1 MTRTALVSDI
11 HDDLRRRTSWETK
24 QGDLYKARFRGL
36 RRSSPPWPNASD
48 INWPLI
54 DGIVEKLKPH
64 YLQQLYANELLA
76 SFVPAVPDADVLKR
90 CNQAAAWFDFELK
103 QNSNLE
109 RSILHTIDAQL
120 MLGRPAMKVIW
131 SGDKLDFTTIAP
143 DKLIVPDH
151 TEDIDEADRV
161 VHVMTFS
168 VARYRLMA
176 EDGWLQGDELIESI
190 TGSGTGDAQS
200 TGGESVNTASLR
212 RTGITEGDDGEIVA
226 WEVWE
231 RKRDCWCRSTFSP
244 LRPDVDLRPE
254 VEHDLEEG
262 HPFVDFPNEITQPN
276 WYSPR
281 GIGEIVL
288 PFQAQLTKLLNE
300 KNDAM
305 TLSNRPMFRAERD
318 GADSNFRM
326 RPGQILPV
334 GISPVPMPSPP
345 IQFDIHINL
354 MRQVAEALVGTPDFG
369 MAREGDMRKART
381 ATEMEQ
387 IASMNA
393 QSGDLRMRVF
403 RMSLGRLYRKAW
415 AVLSKFAKG
424 ARKYWRE
431 EMVEEVGAD
440 VVSSKYTVKPSGSA
454 DGVTRQ
460 RLWQKAVARLQMFGQ
475 DPFIDQGEL
484 RKSVLESDDAG
495 LVRRLYRD
503 PGMAQAT
510 QAEDQGVEIGVMRI
524 GLPATVTSADDH
536 AVHIRTLLQYVA
548 QQQQTGQPPTP
559 LEMQQIQTHL
569 AAHVQ
574 ALHQTDPA
582 MARQAMDAIETLGA
596 SMGGGDQQRE
606 VA

>member
-1 MTRTALVSDI
+1 MTRSDLVTEI
-11 HDDLRRRTSWETK
+11 YGDLNRRTSWETK

-36 RRSSPPWPNASD
+36 RRTNPPWPNASD

-76 SFVPAVPDADVLKR
+76 SFVPAVPDAAILKR
-90 CNQAAAWFDFELK
+90 CGQAAAWFDFELK

-109 RSILHTIDAQL
+109 TTILHTIDAQL
-120 MLGRPAMKVIW
+120 MLGRPSVKVLW
-131 SGDKLDFTTIAP
+131 AGDKLDFTCIAP
-143 DKLIVPDH
+143 DKLIVPEH
-151 TEDIDEADRV
+151 TEDIDDADRV

-168 VARYRLMA
+168 PARYRLMA
-176 EDGWLQGDELIESI
+176 EDGWKQGDDLIASI
-190 TGSGTGDAQS
+190 TGSGKSQES
-200 TGGESVNTASLR
+200 GGNQVETARLR
-212 RTGITEGDDGEIVA
+212 RTGITEGADNEIVV

-231 RKRDCWCRSTFSP
+231 REDDCWCRYTFSP
-244 LRPDVDLRPE
+244 LAPDVDLRPE
-254 VEHDLEEG
+254 AEHSLEDG
-262 HPFVDFPNEITQPN
+262 HPFVDFPNEITQPD

-318 GADSNFRM
+318 GSESNFRM

-334 GISPVPMPSPP
+334 GIQPVTMPSPP
-345 IQFDIHINL
+345 IAFDIHINL

-369 MAREGDMRKART
+369 MAREGDLRKART

-415 AVLSKFAKG
+415 ALLVKEAKG
-424 ARKYWRE
+424 SRKFWRD
-431 EMVEEVGAD
+431 EMVEEVDSETTTA
-440 VVSSKYTVKPSGSA
+440 KYTIRPSGSA

-484 RKSVLESDDAG
+484 RKSVLEADDAG

-510 QAEDQGVEIGVMRI
+510 QAEDQAVEINVMRL
-524 GLPATVTSADDH
+524 GLPAVVTPADDH

-559 LEMQQIQTHL
+559 LEMQQVQAHL

-574 ALHQTDPA
+574 ALQQTDPQMAKQALDAIQTIGAA
-582 MARQAMDAIETLGA
+582 MA
-596 SMGGGDQQRE
+596 GGGEQQGGAE
-606 VA
+606 